1 MTRWAVFVTFVV
13 AELWQLLFGAGTS
26 LALANPRVSR
36 AADWVPNVLVGETYT
51 ILPIG
56 FILCLWGAL
65 WGRRLSA
72 VCAAA
77 SILLAF
83 VASATVSARP
93 LDVTE
98 FAVYLALLTAPGLA
112 LMVCALRTRP
122 ARAPDG
128 MS

>member
-1 MTRWAVFVTFVV
+1 MTRWAVFVTFVA
-13 AELWQLLFGAGTS
+13 AEFWQLVFGTGTS
-26 LALANPRVSR
+26 LALANPRVIR

-65 WGRRLSA
+65 WGRRLAA
-72 VCAAA
+72 VGAVA

-93 LDVTE
+93 LDVSE
-98 FAVYLALLTAPGLA
+98 FAVYFALLVAPGLA

-122 ARAPDG
+122 ARAVDA